1 MRITSQLTDDVV
13 LAELGSRLARTRL
26 ERNLTQKEIGF
37 EAGVGLATVRR
48 LEDGQSVRLTSL
60 VRVLRFLGLLDAL
73 DVLVPEPVPSPI
85 ERLRL
90 RGNERQRARPRAGT
104 RPEASTWKWGDESES
119 EAT

>member
-1 MRITSQLTDDVV
+1 MRITSHLTDEVV

-26 ERNLTQKEIGF
+26 ERNLTQKELGF

-48 LEDGQSVRLTSL
+48 LEDGQSVRLVSL
-60 VRVLRFLGLLDAL
+60 IRVLRFLGLLDSL

-90 RGNERQRARPRAGT
+90 RGSERQRARPRARP
-104 RPEASTWKWGDESES
+104 RPEASTWTWGDEGQG
-119 EAT
+119 EAS